1 MHLYNFAID
10 NWTFLCIMHFEP
22 FERLWTFGWFW
33 SDLFIER
40 THWMALSF
48 CPNIL
53 NTTFFRSW
61 NWKQRVWLKYRIFKP
76 CKIFVIQVQNIMHW
90 KCFSLKK
97 KKCLKYFQHLLTR
110 IMQDNYQFLK
120 YLINF
125 KGIFKIKKWAVI
137 ITSTDIT
144 FW

>member
-22 FERLWTFGWFW
+22 FECLWTFGWFW

-61 NWKQRVWLKYRIFKP
+61 NWKQRVWLKHRIFKP

-97 KKCLKYFQHLLTR
+97 KMLKIFSTPPYKNNAGLLS
-110 IMQDNYQFLK
+110 ILILLMEINIEIFDQF
-120 YLINF
+120 
-125 KGIFKIKKWAVI
+125 
-137 ITSTDIT
+137 
-144 FW
+144 